1 MITYNHPLI
10 GTADIAGV
18 SRSIASID
26 VNDVVDDLNANLVD
40 RKLSEID
47 KASVTRN
54 LADVQTLAL
63 DLSKIA
69 LAQDADR
76 DEQIKK
82 VSLEIKRRECQVITL
97 LQHDYRVSVKSLPS
111 LKLLKVASLISVLF
125 ASINHA
131 NASEC
136 TLSL

>member
-1 MITYNHPLI
+1 MITYDHPLI
-10 GTADIAGV
+10 GTADIADL
-18 SRSIASID
+18 SRAIAMID
-26 VNDVVDDLNANLVD
+26 VHSVVDDLNDSLVD

-47 KASVTRN
+47 KEVVTRN

-69 LAQDADR
+69 LTQDADR

-125 ASINHA
+125 ASVN
-131 NASEC
+131 EC

>member
-10 GTADIAGV
+10 GTADIADV
-18 SRSIASID
+18 SRSIASVD
-26 VNDVVDDLNANLVD
+26 VNDVVDNLNDSLVD

-54 LADVQTLAL
+54 LTDIQTLAL

-69 LAQDADR
+69 LAQDANR

-131 NASEC
+131 NAGEC

>member
-1 MITYNHPLI
+1 MITYDQPLI

-18 SRSIASID
+18 SRSIAMID
-26 VNDVVDDLNANLVD
+26 VNSVVNDLNGSLVD

-47 KASVTRN
+47 KETVTRN
-54 LADVQTLAL
+54 LADVQQLAL

-111 LKLLKVASLISVLF
+111 LKLLKVASLISALF
-125 ASINHA
+125 ASVN
-131 NASEC
+131 EC

>member
-1 MITYNHPLI
+1 MITYDQPLI
-10 GTADIAGV
+10 GTADIADL
-18 SRSIASID
+18 SRAIAMID
-26 VNDVVDDLNANLVD
+26 VNSVVDDLNDSLVD
-40 RKLSEID
+40 RKLSKID
-47 KASVTRN
+47 KETVTRN
-54 LADVQTLAL
+54 LTDVQRLAL

-69 LAQDADR
+69 LAQDTDR

-131 NASEC
+131 NAGEC
-136 TLSL
+136 ALSL

>member
-1 MITYNHPLI
+1 MITYDHPLI
-10 GTADIAGV
+10 GTANIADL
-18 SRSIASID
+18 SRAIAMID
-26 VNDVVDDLNANLVD
+26 VNSVVDDLTNSLVD

-47 KASVTRN
+47 KETVTRN
-54 LADVQTLAL
+54 LTDVQTLAL

-125 ASINHA
+125 ASVN
-131 NASEC
+131 EC

>member
-1 MITYNHPLI
+1 MITYDQPLI
-10 GTADIAGV
+10 GTADIADL
-18 SRSIASID
+18 SRAIAMID
-26 VNDVVDDLNANLVD
+26 VNSVVDDLTNSLVD

-47 KASVTRN
+47 KETVTRN
-54 LADVQTLAL
+54 LTDVQTLAL

-69 LAQDADR
+69 LAQDIDR

-97 LQHDYRVSVKSLPS
+97 IQHDYRVSVKSLPS

-131 NASEC
+131 NAGEC
-136 TLSL
+136 ALSL